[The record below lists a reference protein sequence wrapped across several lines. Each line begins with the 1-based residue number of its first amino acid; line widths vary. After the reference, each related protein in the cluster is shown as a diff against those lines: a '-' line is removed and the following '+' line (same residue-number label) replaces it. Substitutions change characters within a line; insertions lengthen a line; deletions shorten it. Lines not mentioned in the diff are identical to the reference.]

1 MPDTDSARLAAG
13 LELFLKTSQNVQA
26 LTLNRHEAAR
36 QAEADMAR
44 LKRFGGKLA
53 VDHYMHGKGPD
64 IDTLAE
70 GAKLLASA
78 GLRMGW
84 AAMLRTG
91 VEVHLKGELQ
101 RANAEVA
108 DLLSGLR
115 IEARPNEGI
124 RASQVI
130 GLHEPGGTRM
140 YGIPEQG
147 VEGVFDRADTEW
159 GRLYLHGP
167 TPHSRWQI
175 EPFAIHDNFNQRAT
189 LEVIPPTV

>member
-124 RASQVI
+124 RAS
-130 GLHEPGGTRM
+130 
-140 YGIPEQG
+140 
-147 VEGVFDRADTEW
+147 
-159 GRLYLHGP
+159 
-167 TPHSRWQI
+167 
-175 EPFAIHDNFNQRAT
+175 
-189 LEVIPPTV
+189 